1 MSFSV
6 VRVSIALSVTLVGA
20 AGLVGCSGG
29 FSSAQVTASP
39 GSVPQV
45 GQVVATTDLSSGG
58 HDASRC
64 GGVDDAARDAL
75 KATAY
80 QRGWV
85 IDRFSA
91 DGQGCWESA
100 GMTIQGQIVGL
111 VVDVDQESAT
121 ASLRVKDVTPSSTSS
136 DPGAERSSQS

>member
-1 MSFSV
+1 MYISA
-6 VRVSIALSVTLVGA
+6 VRVSVALSVTLVGT
-20 AGLVGCSGG
+20 AGLVACSGG
-29 FSSAQVTASP
+29 SSLAQVTASP
-39 GSVPQV
+39 GSVPQA

-75 KATAY
+75 KTTAY

-85 IDRFSA
+85 IDHFSA

-100 GMTIQGQIVGL
+100 EMTIQGQIVGL
-111 VVDVDQESAT
+111 VVDADQDSAT
-121 ASLRVKDVTPSSTSS
+121 ASLRVKDVTPSSTTSA
-136 DPGAERSSQS
+136 PGAERSRK